1 MKNLKALLA
10 VILVLSIGFG
20 LLACEKKVN
29 LQTEKDVVDHLE
41 GFFKDEDKWE
51 DIYEELGLYYT
62 VNGSSKLLSSS
73 FAQKEDDHWL
83 AVLHVSVDGYT
94 DAAKTN
100 KGAFEA
106 SYVAQV
112 TADGQVTEL
121 FIQKGITTEIYYD

>member
-1 MKNLKALLA
+1 MKKIKSLLA
-10 VILVLSIGFG
+10 FILILSIGFS

-29 LQTEKDVVDHLE
+29 LQTEEDVVNHLE
-41 GFFKDEDKWE
+41 DYFKAEDKWE
-51 DIYEELGLYYT
+51 DVYGELGLYYT
-62 VNGSSKLLSSS
+62 VNGSSRLLSSS

-83 AVLHVSVDGYT
+83 AVLHVSVEGYT

-100 KGAFEA
+100 KGTFEA

-121 FIQKGITTEIYYD
+121 FIQKGLTTKIYYE

>member
-1 MKNLKALLA
+1 MKKIKALLA
-10 VILVLSIGFG
+10 VILVLSIGFS

-29 LQTEKDVVDHLE
+29 LQTEKDVVNHLE
-41 GFFKDEDKWE
+41 DFFKDEDKWE

-73 FAQKEDDHWL
+73 FAQKEDGHWL
-83 AVLHVSVDGYT
+83 AVLHLSVEGYT

-100 KGAFEA
+100 KGTFEA
-106 SYVAQV
+106 SYIAQV

-121 FIQKGITTEIYYD
+121 FIQKGITTKIYYD

>member
-1 MKNLKALLA
+1 MKKLKALLA
-10 VILVLSIGFG
+10 VILILSIGFS

-29 LQTEKDVVDHLE
+29 LQTEKDVVNHLE
-41 GFFKDEDKWE
+41 DFFKDEDKWE

-73 FAQKEDDHWL
+73 FAQKEDGHWL
-83 AVLHVSVDGYT
+83 AVLHVSVEGYT
-94 DAAKTN
+94 DTAKTN
-100 KGAFEA
+100 KGTFEA

-121 FIQKGITTEIYYD
+121 FIQKGLTTKIYYE

>member
-1 MKNLKALLA
+1 MKKIKSLLA
-10 VILVLSIGFG
+10 VILILSIGIS
-20 LLACEKKVN
+20 LLACGKTVN
-29 LQTEKDVVDHLE
+29 LQTEKDVVNHLE
-41 GFFKDEDKWE
+41 EFFQDEDKWE

-83 AVLHVSVDGYT
+83 AVLHVSVEGYT
-94 DAAKTN
+94 DAVKTN
-100 KGAFEA
+100 KGTFEA

-121 FIQKGITTEIYYD
+121 FIQKGLTTKIYYE

>member
-1 MKNLKALLA
+1 MKKIKSLLA
-10 VILVLSIGFG
+10 VILILSIGVS
-20 LLACEKKVN
+20 LLACGKTVN
-29 LQTEKDVVDHLE
+29 LQTEKDVVNHLE
-41 GFFKDEDKWE
+41 EFFKDEDKWE

-83 AVLHVSVDGYT
+83 AVLHVSVEGYT
-94 DAAKTN
+94 DASKTN
-100 KGAFEA
+100 KGTFEA

-121 FIQKGITTEIYYD
+121 FIQKGLTTKIYYE

>member
-1 MKNLKALLA
+1 MKKLKSLLA
-10 VILVLSIGFG
+10 VILILSIGFS

-29 LQTEKDVVDHLE
+29 LQTEEDAIEYLE
-41 GFFKDEDKWE
+41 DYFEKEDKWE

-73 FAQKEDDHWL
+73 FAQKEDGHWL
-83 AVLHVSVDGYT
+83 AVLHVSVEGYT
-94 DAAKTN
+94 DAAKTDR
-100 KGAFEA
+100 GTFEA